1 MWTTRD
7 NVGNPDFIRDTPIFR
22 KKKIEVVTLILRKF
36 KMATSHVE
44 VQKRK
49 TKNAEFKLFVK
60 NRIIKMIGLYK
71 YCHIDEKCVITVA
84 L

>member
-1 MWTTRD
+1 MRD
-7 NVGNPDFIRDTPIFR
+7 NVGNPDFIGDKPILL
-22 KKKIEVVTLILRKF
+22 KKKCEFVTLILRKS
-36 KMATSHVE
+36 KTVTSHVE